1 MKKLFLIAIIS
12 ISNFQFSIATAQ
24 RPHREGPG
32 PEKRPDITEMVSD
45 LSSSQKSK
53 LDAISSDSRKRVDA
67 LRKQQNAVRDSI
79 NMYMERDGDQS
90 KALYPLF
97 DREARLQAEISR
109 EMYATKVRFDKI
121 LTPEQRKELKNSRK
135 QHQKLH
141 RGRRQ

>member
-1 MKKLFLIAIIS
+1 MKKTIFFLIVLSSCFLAPIH
-12 ISNFQFSIATAQ
+12 AQ

-53 LDAISSDSRKRVDA
+53 LDAISSDSRKRVDT

-79 NMYMERDGDQS
+79 NMYRERDGDQS

>member
-12 ISNFQFSIATAQ
+12 IFNFQFSIATAQ

-109 EMYATKVRFDKI
+109 EMYATKVRIDQV
-121 LTPEQRKELKNSRK
+121 LTKEQRQELKDNSKRHHKQRK
-135 QHQKLH
+135 GKKQ
-141 RGRRQ
+141 